1 MNKHLFIS
9 RTVILASLLVFPLIL
24 PVVSSAAEPEKG
36 GTRSLQNLG
45 LKQIASESVK
55 DSLKGCLNRI
65 PADASPGQVMMAE
78 QGCRQ
83 NEANRK
89 TIQLT
94 F

>member
-9 RTVILASLLVFPLIL
+9 RTFVLASLLVFPLIL
-24 PVVSSAAEPEKG
+24 PVVSSAAETEKG

-45 LKQIASESVK
+45 LKQIAAESVK

-65 PADASPGQVMMAE
+65 PADASPGQVMLAE
-78 QGCRQ
+78 QGCHQ
-83 NEANRK
+83 IEADRTK
-89 TIQLT
+89 IQLT

>member
-9 RTVILASLLVFPLIL
+9 RTLVLASLLVFPLIL
-24 PVVSSAAEPEKG
+24 PVLSSAAEPEKS

-55 DSLKGCLNRI
+55 DTLKSCLNRI
-65 PADASPGQVMMAE
+65 PADASPGQVMLAK
-78 QGCRQ
+78 QGCRK
-83 NEANRK
+83 NETDRTNV
-89 TIQLT
+89 QLT